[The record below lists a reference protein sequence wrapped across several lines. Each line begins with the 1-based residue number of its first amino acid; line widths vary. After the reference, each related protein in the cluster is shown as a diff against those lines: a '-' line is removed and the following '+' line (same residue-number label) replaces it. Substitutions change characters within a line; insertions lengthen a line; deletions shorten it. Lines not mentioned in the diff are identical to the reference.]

1 LASTGQRFNTST
13 HRIGV
18 NTSKPQYLAASSI
31 HSSTPYSFHA
41 VSSLHIKMSNL
52 ARLQLQLLPT
62 CIVTLSHLLHSHY
75 MPTTP
80 YRVILVFILILGTM
94 VGSACMHYHERPTAI
109 SSGSSTLLRMFL
121 YIGVASYCY
130 SNNVYIHD
138 SQLNGH
144 LELQRQWYKIYAARW
159 CFGVAE
165 RGNFSK
171 ENSTPNSTN
180 SSVNLHHSVVKLYP
194 QIVGIGVGILHAIF
208 SIVWTSK
215 QIHTLLQY
223 FSHTQNIMTVR
234 TSPKSVASRMI
245 PSKPSSSSSTIQ
257 YT

>member
-1 LASTGQRFNTST
+1 
-13 HRIGV
+13 
-18 NTSKPQYLAASSI
+18 
-31 HSSTPYSFHA
+31 
-41 VSSLHIKMSNL
+41 MSNL

-62 CIVTLSHLLHSHY
+62 CIVTLSHLSHLHY

-80 YRVILVFILILGTM
+80 YHVILVFILILGTV
-94 VGSACMHYHERPTAI
+94 VGSACMHCHEWPTAI
-109 SSGSSTLLRMFL
+109 SSGPSTLLRMFL

-180 SSVNLHHSVVKLYP
+180 SSVNLHRSVVKLYP

-208 SIVWTSK
+208 SIVFMGVNRG
-215 QIHTLLQY
+215 Y
-223 FSHTQNIMTVR
+223 
-234 TSPKSVASRMI
+234 
-245 PSKPSSSSSTIQ
+245 
-257 YT
+257 